1 MDETTATRRQ
11 SEILDAAAR
20 IFARHGYPGTDL
32 QFVADE
38 LGVSKGTLYRY
49 FPSKRE
55 LFLAAV
61 DHGMKRLKSDID
73 EAIGG
78 ATDPLVQVER
88 GVRHYFRFFDTNPQF
103 IELIV
108 QERAEFRDRKKPT
121 YFQHCEVNVQPWR
134 QLFAGLTAAGRMRDI
149 PAEKVTDVISNLV
162 YGTMITNYFTGGE
175 KSLESQTQDIMDVLL
190 HGILSDSETRT

>member
-1 MDETTATRRQ
+1 MDESTASRRQ
-11 SEILDAAAR
+11 FEILDAAAR

-61 DHGMKRLKSDID
+61 DHGMQRLKADI
-73 EAIGG
+73 EAGVG
-78 ATDPLVQVER
+78 DVADPLARVER
-88 GVRHYFRFFDTNPQF
+88 AVRSYFRFFDENPQF

-121 YFQHCEVNVQPWR
+121 YFQHCEVNVGPWR
-134 QLFAGLTAAGRMRDI
+134 ELFAGLIAAGRVRAM
-149 PAEKVTDVISNLV
+149 PAERVTDVVSNLV
-162 YGTMITNYFTGGE
+162 YGTMITNYFAGGE
-175 KSLESQTQDIMDVLL
+175 KSLESQTQEMMDVLL
-190 HGILSDSETRT
+190 HGILSPTESLS

>member
-49 FPSKRE
+49 FPSKRD
-55 LFLAAV
+55 LFLAAA
-61 DHGMKRLKSDID
+61 DHGMKRLKAEID
-73 EAIGG
+73 AGIGDV
-78 ATDPLVQVER
+78 TDPLAQVEL
-88 GVRHYFRFFDTNPQF
+88 GIRHYFRFFDCNPEF

-121 YFQHCEVNVQPWR
+121 YFQHCEVNVEPWR
-134 QLFAGLTAAGRMRDI
+134 ELFAGLINAGRIRNI
-149 PAEKVTDVISNLV
+149 PAAKVTDVISNLV

-175 KSLESQTQDIMDVLL
+175 KSLESQTEDIMDVLL
-190 HGILSDSETRT
+190 HGILSASESLT